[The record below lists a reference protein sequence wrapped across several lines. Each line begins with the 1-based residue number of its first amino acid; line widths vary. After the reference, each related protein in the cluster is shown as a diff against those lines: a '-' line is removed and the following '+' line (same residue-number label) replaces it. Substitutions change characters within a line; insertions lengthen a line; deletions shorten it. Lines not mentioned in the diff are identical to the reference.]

1 MQYVVVTTKSVGKIV
16 EDLSIAV
23 VNNKFG
29 VLHVHNLYETMKSKG
44 VEFDRQCQIV
54 EICNPYKAKAI
65 LSEDIS
71 FSTLLPCRI
80 SVYEDGD
87 VTKIATVMPTKLQC
101 IVGKNKTLNDIAKDV
116 EKIIVKIIDEAK

>member
-1 MQYVVVTTKSVGKIV
+1 MKFILNLVSFSAKLCQNTLS
-16 EDLSIAV
+16 DLEIEGG
-23 VNNKFG
+23 FTQFI
-29 VLHVHNLYETMKSKG
+29 LHSH
-44 VEFDRQCQIV
+44 
-54 EICNPYKAKAI
+54 
-65 LSEDIS
+65 IS